1 MSTRGRKKF
10 RTEEDVRRQNREKSL
25 RHFYKNKER
34 LNEER
39 MQRYW
44 KNKEHNEKLS

>member
-10 RTEEDVRRQNREKSL
+10 RTDEDIRRQNRKKSL
-25 RHFYKNKER
+25 RYYNKNKKR

-44 KNKEHNEKLS
+44 KSVQTL